1 MYSYLYLE
9 GGFFSFC
16 FFNIRV
22 NWFAN
27 WKVSMVEG
35 LHTRPPH
42 PHPHPQPRPID
53 LSRLSNEQNTF
64 YPTFALHASFLS
76 HQLCVP
82 VAHAQLCVQQLSHQL
97 RHCESKLIYEAVF
110 WFCFLFFHC
119 RVPAQIWA
127 TRGGHCA
134 HPPHRASMHWRAPW
148 GLLLDAKISVPKKK
162 IDRQEDNDNLFYSI
176 LRQIISQFYRV
187 ITPMTMSSS
196 EFSVNYRLPEWRQ
209 FKWQREGAC
218 HLGGGKGQVRTMPSC
233 SRRRPSHTAF

>member
-35 LHTRPPH
+35 LHTRPP
-42 PHPHPQPRPID
+42 PPSPPPAKADRPVPLEQRAKYFLPYFCFTRL
-53 LSRLSNEQNTF
+53 LSVT
-64 YPTFALHASFLS
+64 PTMCTCCSCSAMRAATKSSVTSLWIQINIWSSFLV
-76 HQLCVP
+76 L
-82 VAHAQLCVQQLSHQL
+82 
-97 RHCESKLIYEAVF
+97 VF
-110 WFCFLFFHC
+110 FFHC

-134 HPPHRASMHWRAPW
+134 PLPHRASMHWRAPW
-148 GLLLDAKISVPKKK
+148 GLWLDAKISVPKKK